1 LHHARGAIVFFLKK
15 LNQKVFTFLSITFF
29 VMTLVFYP
37 SLFGGMPIAKSLP
50 SEAIAI
56 NSIPSEKT
64 PAVIQFN
71 LAQAQTAPEAE
82 SSASETSESEAEEAV
97 IDFFKMAMGALAGL
111 VLFIFGVTRL
121 SEGLEDLGT
130 ERMKNFLSKCTT
142 NRFAAVLTG
151 AVATTLLES
160 SSVTIIMVIA
170 MVSAGVLTFV
180 QSLGVVLGSNIGT
193 AVGAQIISL
202 NIELYV
208 PILMF
213 VGMMLL
219 FLGRTAQQKTIGIIL
234 LGFGLMFYGLEAID
248 EAMKPFRDYAPFIS
262 WMEQLGSNPVLGAL
276 VGALFTIIIQ
286 SSSATV
292 AIVITLASSGLIALP
307 AGIAI
312 MLGAE
317 VGTCADTLLSTIGR
331 GSAALRTGVFHFLF
345 NLSSAILG
353 IIFAPQLVQLAQAI
367 SGGAGVGRQVA
378 NAQML
383 FNILGVVLAIGFL
396 PVIANLLARLVPDNQ
411 ADFERQQRQQQKQE
425 KAERVGVGV

>member
-1 LHHARGAIVFFLKK
+1 MFILKK
-15 LNQKVFTFLSITFF
+15 LNKKFFTFLSIAFF

-37 SLFGGMPIAKSLP
+37 SVLGHLPIIGSLSQEISIVQAKAPESASTLQID
-50 SEAIAI
+50 IAQA
-56 NSIPSEKT
+56 PPPPGDSEKKDGEKDG
-64 PAVIQFN
+64 V
-71 LAQAQTAPEAE
+71 L
-82 SSASETSESEAEEAV
+82 
-97 IDFFKMAMGALAGL
+97 DFFKMAMGALAGL

-121 SEGLEDLGT
+121 AEGLEDLGT
-130 ERMKNFLSKCTT
+130 ERMKNLVSKFTT
-142 NRFAAVLTG
+142 NRFAGVLTG

-170 MVSAGVLTFV
+170 MVSAGVLNFV

-213 VGMMLL
+213 SGMLL
-219 FLGRTAQQKTIGIIL
+219 FFVGKTQRLKTIGIII

-248 EAMKPFRDYAPFIS
+248 EAMKPFREYKPFID
-262 WMEQLGSNPVLGAL
+262 WMKTLGENPILGAL
-276 VGALFTIIIQ
+276 VGAIFTVIVQ

-307 AGIAI
+307 AGVAI

-317 VGTCADTLLSTIGR
+317 IGTCADTLIATIGR
-331 GSAALRTGVFHFLF
+331 GSAALRTGVFHLLF
-345 NLSSAILG
+345 NLLSVAVG
-353 IIFAPQLVQLAQAI
+353 IIFAPQLVQLAQAV
-367 SGGAGVGRQVA
+367 SGGGGVGRQVA

-383 FNILGVVLAIGFL
+383 FNILGVVIVIGFL
-396 PVIANLLARLVPDNQ
+396 PVIARILEKLIPETQ
-411 ADFERQQRQQQKQE
+411 ADKERRKRQEEKQK
-425 KAERVGVGV
+425 KPVDERVGANV

>member
-1 LHHARGAIVFFLKK
+1 MLLLKK
-15 LNQKVFTFLSITFF
+15 LRKKTLTFLSIAFF
-29 VMTLVFYP
+29 VLTFVFYP
-37 SLFGGMPIAKSLP
+37 ALLHPNSTLKIIASEINIAQKSEQFTQLNIAQASATAKS
-50 SEAIAI
+50 SQSTQQE
-56 NSIPSEKT
+56 EK
-64 PAVIQFN
+64 
-71 LAQAQTAPEAE
+71 
-82 SSASETSESEAEEAV
+82 V
-97 IDFFKMAMGALAGL
+97 IDFFQMAMGALAGL

-130 ERMKNFLSKCTT
+130 ERMKSFLSKCTT
-142 NRFAAVLTG
+142 NRLAGILTG
-151 AVATTLLES
+151 AVATTFLES

-208 PILMF
+208 PLLMF
-213 VGMMLL
+213 AGLLML
-219 FLGRTAQQKTIGIIL
+219 FLGKTKRQKTLGIIL

-248 EAMKPFRDYAPFIS
+248 EAMKPFRDYQPFIS
-262 WMEQLGSNPVLGAL
+262 LMKRLGDNPVLGAL
-276 VGALFTIIIQ
+276 VGAIFTIIIQ

-317 VGTCADTLLSTIGR
+317 VGTCADTLLATIGR
-331 GSAALRTGVFHFLF
+331 GSAALRTGVFHLLF
-345 NLSSAILG
+345 NLISAALG
-353 IIFAPQLVQLAQAI
+353 IVFAPQLVQLAQAI
-367 SGGAGVGRQVA
+367 SGDGGVGRQVA

-383 FNILGVVLAIGFL
+383 FNILGVVLVIGFL
-396 PVIANLLARLVPDNQ
+396 PAVARILTRLIPDKQ
-411 ADFERQQRQQQKQE
+411 ADLERRQRQEEKHKQKE
-425 KAERVGVGV
+425 TVGI

>member
-1 LHHARGAIVFFLKK
+1 MFFLKK
-15 LNQKVFTFLSITFF
+15 LNKSILKFLSVAFF
-29 VMTLVFYP
+29 VMTFVFYP
-37 SLFGGMPIAKSLP
+37 SLLGSVPVVGLLP
-50 SEAIAI
+50 SERVITQALVKPFQNGIAPE
-56 NSIPSEKT
+56 SP
-64 PAVIQFN
+64 PAVIQFD
-71 LAQAQTAPEAE
+71 AAYA
-82 SSASETSESEAEEAV
+82 SSEGSDSKASKKKAV
-97 IDFFKMAMGALAGL
+97 INFFKMAMGALAGL

-121 SEGLEDLGT
+121 SEGLEELGT
-130 ERMKNFLSKCTT
+130 DRMKNFLSKCTT
-142 NRFAAVLTG
+142 NCFAAVATG

-202 NIELYV
+202 DIKNYV
-208 PILMF
+208 PLLMF
-213 VGMMLL
+213 AGLLVLFVGRSQL
-219 FLGRTAQQKTIGIIL
+219 QKTLGIIV

-248 EAMKPFRDYAPFIS
+248 EAMKPFRDYEPFIDL
-262 WMEQLGSNPVLGAL
+262 MAQLGNNPLLGAL
-276 VGALFTIIIQ
+276 VGAMFTIIIQ

-331 GSAALRTGVFHFLF
+331 GSAALRTGVFHFGF
-345 NLSSAILG
+345 NLVSAGLG
-353 IIFAPQLVQLAQAI
+353 ILFTPQLVQLAQAI

-383 FNILGVVLAIGFL
+383 FNILGVVIVIGFL
-396 PVIANLLARLVPDNQ
+396 PVITTVLAKFIPDNQ
-411 ADFERQQRQQQKQE
+411 ADLERRQRQEEKQNMPE
-425 KAERVGVGV
+425 QVGAGV